1 MSIRILQENVLD
13 SNLCAGCGACQ
24 LVCPEQLVVLHPDTL
39 QPVLDFDPASC
50 GDCHLC
56 HDVCPGADPGTD
68 AAEMQLFGRE
78 RQSSERWLGIHID
91 LFGARSTRADV
102 FEASA
107 SGGTV
112 TTLLL
117 ASRSDGFGV
126 DHVLTM
132 GRNPDAGWRAKGV
145 VSGDEETIIAN
156 AQSTYQLAP
165 YLAELRGLY
174 EHCRNDKIAVVG
186 LACHMQAIRKLQQL
200 QGDIADWAR
209 ENIILLIETACSSS
223 TLPKGTAD
231 IVEGCLNLPLD
242 AVSDL
247 RYRSGPYPGKLTVS
261 TKDGGS
267 HALEFWQILKELKGG
282 KNHRCLSCG
291 DWMSGLAD
299 ISVCDGDPNIFD
311 ASING
316 TAFGKYGR
324 VLVRTPIGQ
333 KLADY
338 CRDEGLLEQWPIDL
352 EGFNLGLERKRN
364 RRRSYEAGAL
374 PVPQGPS
381 APDIFDPEQILSD
394 EALID
399 PKRYKRG

>member
-1 MSIRILQENVLD
+1 MSMSVLRADVLD

-24 LVCPEQLVVLHPDTL
+24 LVCPERLIALNPDNL

-56 HDVCPGADPGTD
+56 HDVCPGADPATD
-68 AAEMQLFGRE
+68 EAEMRLFGRTRE
-78 RQSSERWLGIHID
+78 PGERWLGIHINQ
-91 LFGARSTRADV
+91 FGARSTRTDV

-117 ASRSDGFGV
+117 ASREALGV

-132 GRNPDAGWRAKGV
+132 GRDPHAGWRAKGV
-145 VSGDEETIIAN
+145 VARDEETIIAN
-156 AQSTYQLAP
+156 AQSTYQLTP

-174 EHCRNDKIAVVG
+174 EHCRDDKIAVVG
-186 LACHMQAIRKLQQL
+186 LACHMQAIRKLQKL

-209 ENIILLIETACSSS
+209 ENIVFLVETACSSS
-223 TLPKGTAD
+223 TLPKGTID
-231 IVEGCLNLPLD
+231 IIQGRLGLSLD
-242 AVSDL
+242 TVKDI
-247 RYRSGPYPGKLTVS
+247 RYRSGPYPGKLLVS
-261 TKDGGS
+261 TADGDRHS
-267 HALEFWQILKELKGG
+267 LEFWQILKELKGG

-311 ASING
+311 ASLNA
-316 TAFGKYGR
+316 TEYEKYGR
-324 VLVRTPIGQ
+324 VLVRTPRGQ
-333 KLADY
+333 ALADY
-338 CRDEGLLEQWPIDL
+338 CLQQGTMKQWPIDL
-352 EGFNLGLERKRN
+352 EGFNLGLERKRH
-364 RRRSYEAGAL
+364 RRRSYEAGML
-374 PVPQGPS
+374 PVAKGPS

-394 EALID
+394 DALID
-399 PKRYKRG
+399 PKRYKKG